1 VVQQARTANDYPAFE
16 VMLLAVFNCR
26 MLLSFY
32 QLPVVMAAVLRSV
45 MHTTMLQNAELLL

>member
-1 VVQQARTANDYPAFE
+1 MVQQARIVNDYPAFE
-16 VMLLAVFNCR
+16 VMLLAVFNCK

-32 QLPVVMAAVLRSV
+32 QLPVLMAQVLRSV